1 MLNKQREEEILTIL
15 KGAEGFV
22 PVQKLCDVLYASPS
36 SIRRDLKEL
45 ERRGLIKRSYG
56 GAAFLGNYSGIG
68 SFNSR
73 TRQNVEAKT
82 DIARK
87 AARLVRDGA
96 VIFLD
101 QSTTCFYLAK
111 ELMDRASL
119 TVVTNN
125 IEIMLLLSATPIH
138 VIASG
143 GSLSSE
149 NRNCLI
155 GGDAQS
161 TFRGIYADMAFF
173 SVKALSGDGEVT
185 DCDREEVLVRNEM
198 LRNARERVLLCDSTK
213 FDRRAPFRQCHLSEV
228 DILISEGD
236 RAQELAG
243 CTDSIKWM

>member
-22 PVQKLCDVLYASPS
+22 PVQTLSESLFASPS
-36 SIRRDLKEL
+36 SIRRDLKSL
-45 ERRGLIKRSYG
+45 EKRGLIKRSYG

-73 TRQNVEAKT
+73 TRQNVEEKT

-87 AARLVRDGA
+87 AAGLVRDGA

-111 ELMDRASL
+111 ELMDRTSL

-125 IEIMLLLSATPIH
+125 IEIMLLLSGSSIH

-143 GSLSSE
+143 GHLSDE

-161 TFRGIYADMAFF
+161 TFRGIYADTAFF
-173 SVKALSGDGEVT
+173 SVKALSADGEVT
-185 DCDREEVLVRNEM
+185 DCSREEVLVRNEM
-198 LRNARERVLLCDSTK
+198 LRNAREKVLLCDSTK
-213 FDRRAPFRQCHLSEV
+213 FGSRAPFRQCHMTQV
-228 DILISEGD
+228 DRLVSEGD
-236 RAQELAG
+236 RAGYFASFRDRVELL
-243 CTDSIKWM
+243 

>member
-1 MLNKQREEEILTIL
+1 MLNKQREEEILSIL
-15 KGAEGFV
+15 KAAEGFV
-22 PVQKLCDVLYASPS
+22 PVKTLCDALYASES
-36 SIRRDLKEL
+36 SVRRDLKSL
-45 ERRGLIKRSYG
+45 EKRGLIKRSYG
-56 GAAFLGNYSGIG
+56 GAAFLNNYSGIG

-111 ELMDRASL
+111 ELMERGSL

-125 IEIMLLLSATPIH
+125 IEIMLLLSASPVH

-143 GSLSSE
+143 GYLSDE

-173 SVKALSGDGEVT
+173 SVKAVSEDGEVT
-185 DCDREEVLVRNEM
+185 DCSREEVLVRNQM
-198 LRNARERVLLCDSTK
+198 LRHAREKVLLCDSTK
-213 FDRRAPFRQCHLSEV
+213 FQSRAPFRQCHVTEV
-228 DILISEGD
+228 DTLISEGE
-236 RAQELAG
+236 RAQAFADYEKKIRL
-243 CTDSIKWM
+243 M